1 MIMKTRRLVEKLTPI
16 FIKIGRVA
24 FLLGAFLFL
33 TACATDDFTGSEE
46 AARQANGD
54 KAITFG
60 FDVPASTRAGGADA
74 ATALGNHFIVY
85 GEKGETSNAKYNDG
99 NLVFPNYTVH
109 YTASTAY
116 TTTSNTKDWEYVG
129 VTPISTSYVKM
140 YDGSTTTNVTA
151 DAQTIKYWDYG
162 ATTYTFTA
170 VSANKEDIENGRVV
184 IQKNTTGAEN
194 VYQKGYTITL
204 AKTGSDPYTYPQV
217 DKLYFADRKVISTS
231 SNADRNQE
239 NAYGGNVKFTFR
251 NLVSQIRAGIY
262 ETIPGYDISEIKFFI
277 TGDNE
282 AKVSTT
288 SAFGAI
294 CPNNKIDNYEGTIT
308 VTYYSDTEGN
318 ENQPK
323 VTQSVAA
330 ATDLVLG
337 TNLST
342 VSTSSLLGTTASNPT
357 WETAGGSFTKVF
369 PQINNTTNLK
379 LKCNYTL
386 WNSVTHETITVEG
399 ATAEVP
405 AEYLKWKPNFKYTYI
420 FKISKNTNGQTG
432 TGTTPAGLYPIT
444 FDAVEVVAE
453 DGQAEYITTV
463 SEPSITTFGVKAG
476 KYTYNKNEYEAGS
489 DIYATIMDGSSV
501 VDFTLGTNVNVYK
514 ATTTDAANF
523 PITEA
528 SVAESLAEIAGSTK
542 KVTTELMN
550 TDASTCFTAAPIK
563 EATVPGE
570 DGVNKAVKA
579 LKLTG
584 VKATTATTALVVE
597 YVKTAATY
605 NTTSESHTFADAE
618 ALAAWEASNYNLY
631 TDAAGQNHATSA
643 NNTEVTYYKRTS
655 VSNVGV
661 YAYKVIHVVA
671 AP

>member
-1 MIMKTRRLVEKLTPI
+1 MKTRRLVEKLTPI

-46 AARQANGD
+46 AARQANGY

-60 FDVPASTRAGGADA
+60 FDVPASTRAEGAGA

-85 GEKGETSNAKYNDG
+85 GEKGETSNAKYSDG

-129 VTPISTSYVKM
+129 ITPISQTNVKM
-140 YDGSTTTNVTA
+140 YDGTTTTNVTA

-162 ATTYTFTA
+162 AATYTFTA

-184 IQKNTTGAEN
+184 IQKNTTGADN

-204 AKTGSDPYTYPQV
+204 AKTGSAPYTYPQV

-282 AKVSTT
+282 AQVSST

-308 VTYYSDTEGN
+308 VTYYSNTEGN

-342 VSTSSLLGTTASNPT
+342 VSFSSLLGTTASNPT

-444 FDAVEVVAE
+444 FDAVSIEAE
-453 DGQAEYITTV
+453 NGQAEYITTV
-463 SEPSITTFGVKAG
+463 SEPSITTYANASAVLTDNEYKTGANIYVVVDKNGTVQNLTSSNAKLYTAKIEDGAAQEITEQSVANAIVTNNDGYDIGEILSAG
-476 KYTYNKNEYEAGS
+476 TDLTGYYTYNGS
-489 DIYATIMDGSSV
+489 AYVVCESGTADG
-501 VDFTLGTNVNVYK
+501 
-514 ATTTDAANF
+514 TT
-523 PITEA
+523 
-528 SVAESLAEIAGSTK
+528 
-542 KVTTELMN
+542 
-550 TDASTCFTAAPIK
+550 
-563 EATVPGE
+563 
-570 DGVNKAVKA
+570 
-579 LKLTG
+579 
-584 VKATTATTALVVE
+584 
-597 YVKTAATY
+597 
-605 NTTSESHTFADAE
+605 
-618 ALAAWEASNYNLY
+618 
-631 TDAAGQNHATSA
+631 
-643 NNTEVTYYKRTS
+643 TYYKPATYSVKDANGKKLVVNAKDGLVNLTS
-655 VSNVGV
+655 IPAADSPTGV
-661 YAYKVIHVVA
+661 AISVNCAKFTPTTAGYYVFEFIDTADENKKYYKVIHVVA